1 MASSSGDIFAA
12 LAGFLT
18 DAWLDELEAVAHA
31 AAAPDGAA
39 LVVQQVVTD
48 GPDGH
53 EVAYALVL
61 EDGRIRVE
69 RGRVPGADVTFSQDR
84 ATAEAIHRGE
94 LSAQAA
100 FMQGRLRLG
109 GDLRAVIERAVELAS
124 IDDVLAGARA

>member
-1 MASSSGDIFAA
+1 

-18 DAWLDELEAVAHA
+18 DAWLDDLDA
-31 AAAPDGAA
+31 AARVAELPTEAP
-39 LVVQQVVTD
+39 LVLQQVVTD

-53 EVAYALVL
+53 EVAYALVVR
-61 EDGRIRVE
+61 DGRVHVE
-69 RGRVPGADVTFSQDR
+69 RGRADDPDLVFTQDR

-109 GDLRAVIERAVELAS
+109 GDLRAVVDRAGELAAVL
-124 IDDVLAGARA
+124 DVFASVRA